1 MCRLRDEI
9 DRILARDQAGRLIV
23 AIETALDD
31 KRYEVRPDSIRVC
44 WHHSLKGF
52 LAVRSKISCASA
64 GGGCSRAVVGTHEAN
79 EKRS

>member
-44 WHHSLKGF
+44 VLALFAEGF
-52 LAVRSKISCASA
+52 SCS
-64 GGGCSRAVVGTHEAN
+64 EI
-79 EKRS
+79 